1 MQRAWQTLPAPM
13 PNVRFYIDA
22 GKFESGRGAR
32 DGILETTAALGDV
45 LRARGLWVMQRSFVS
60 GHDYVQWQASLG
72 CGLVAL
78 LAPQHMQLSRVRG
91 CKGVPQ

>member
-1 MQRAWQTLPAPM
+1 M
-13 PNVRFYIDA
+13 
-22 GKFESGRGAR
+22 
-32 DGILETTAALGDV
+32 